1 MFNTWGRSPVST
13 GMMQIAQNVKNM
25 EFRSQKSKQFFK
37 ADSALLLTQSIL
49 VPKIDSLQLAERK
62 PAGRSS
68 SLSRFPVKGRQRFI
82 RPISARYMH
91 AKEIQSYE
99 AQNP

>member
-1 MFNTWGRSPVST
+1 
-13 GMMQIAQNVKNM
+13 MMQIAQNVKNM

-37 ADSALLLTQSIL
+37 AGSVLHLIQSIL
-49 VPKIDSLQLAERK
+49 LPKIDSLQLAE
-62 PAGRSS
+62 PEPGRP
-68 SLSRFPVKGRQRFI
+68 LFVAFTIRVKGRQRFV

-91 AKEIQSYE
+91 AKEIESYE